1 MTFEQDKKRILEK
14 IGKADKPDKSFKG
27 SIDKQILPLIN
38 LINSKK
44 NYYTTSS
51 CAGRIIFVRTIKK
64 KEPNAFLFMT
74 HEKTSFDEIKN
85 ALKKI
90 KNKEVWFKQ
99 EPCILHVCC
108 KTIKDAQDLVN
119 KAKLSGW
126 KKSAIIVSSRR
137 VVCELLS
144 TEVISLPLVKNK
156 LLVDDNYIK
165 ILVKEANFN
174 LEKVGKKIEKFYLLV
189 SSNK

>member
-1 MTFEQDKKRILEK
+1 
-14 IGKADKPDKSFKG
+14 
-27 SIDKQILPLIN
+27 
-38 LINSKK
+38 
-44 NYYTTSS
+44 
-51 CAGRIIFVRTIKK
+51 
-64 KEPNAFLFMT
+64 
-74 HEKTSFDEIKN
+74 
-85 ALKKI
+85 
-90 KNKEVWFKQ
+90 
-99 EPCILHVCC
+99 
-108 KTIKDAQDLVN
+108 VN

-126 KKSAIIVSSRR
+126 KKSAIIASSRR